1 MERDLPRTHRVPV
14 GFTMQALLEPSL
26 TCAPGGW
33 MRRAGSPGSHRALS
47 SLLSPSAAAPAPPR
61 PARPPAQNRK
71 GKEVIS
77 TVSGSPEKLPSS
89 EGAGGIP
96 GAGDKSKPG
105 ESGRPAAP
113 GPAAFCVCHFPD
125 SAEHVSCGC
134 HAAGRRGAV
143 GSSRPGPGWQG
154 GGLGVG
160 GAPATTSLPVPV
172 PPLPRWPLPVPTD
185 LRPGTLLMK
194 SCS

>member
-1 MERDLPRTHRVPV
+1 MLFWSGPSPVHKRVDSVLVSLAPTAHLAACYPVCCRPRT
-14 GFTMQALLEPSL
+14 
-26 TCAPGGW
+26 
-33 MRRAGSPGSHRALS
+33 
-47 SLLSPSAAAPAPPR
+47 PPR

-105 ESGRPAAP
+105 ESGRHPR
-113 GPAAFCVCHFPD
+113 PAAFCVCHFPD

-134 HAAGRRGAV
+134 HAAGCRGAV
-143 GSSRPGPGWQG
+143 GSSWPGPRLPSGPGWQG
-154 GGLGVG
+154 RRLGVRG
-160 GAPATTSLPVPV
+160 GPWPPFSACTH
-172 PPLPRWPLPVPTD
+172 PPLHCLGPRT
-185 LRPGTLLMK
+185 
-194 SCS
+194 SCQAPSE